1 MKKQGRLEW
10 VGIVCGFFVVLALLL
25 QVGPSVAQST
35 DKTTRFEGYRTAI
48 KSEFGIDVK
57 DFKEQLKGG
66 RADGKDIT
74 KYDLKQILMGIK
86 VEQEHTS
93 NKMLALEITTDHLEE
108 IADYYTRL
116 HEMEEAAEEE

>member
-1 MKKQGRLEW
+1 MDEQSRLKW
-10 VGIVCGFFVVLALLL
+10 VGILCGVFVVLVLLL
-25 QVGPSVAQST
+25 QAGPSVAQST
-35 DKTTRFEGYRTAI
+35 DKTTKFDGYRTAI
-48 KSEFGIDVK
+48 MSEFGIDIK

-66 RADGKDIT
+66 RSDGKDIT
-74 KYDLKQILMGIK
+74 KYDLKQVLMGIK